1 MTDLMTLLF
10 DHAMDSGFTSRLN
23 TAEYRELSDLTDRLS
38 RSLRAQLPL
47 GSEETLEKYH
57 DALEERHDLELEA
70 MFLSA
75 FDLARELR

>member
-1 MTDLMTLLF
+1 MART
-10 DHAMDSGFTSRLN
+10 
-23 TAEYRELSDLTDRLS
+23 TA
-38 RSLRAQLPL
+38 RAAVMQMIFEHMA
-47 GSEETLEKYH
+47 GGEGGEETLQKYH

>member
-10 DHAMDSGFTSRLN
+10 DHTMDSGFTSRLN

-47 GSEETLEKYH
+47 GCEEALEKYH